1 LAGKHCERLGG
12 QSRPQKIE
20 KNDNRSFH
28 FVLEIFDNLK
38 LGHEEPTKN
47 AQERGNDRKSRPND
61 TRDVKDFG
69 IGLILVH
76 AFEINEMLTK
86 DGDSTTDTEDG
97 DEDARPGKEEREERS
112 QALFERRRD
121 FLREDARGC
130 ERR

>member
-1 LAGKHCERLGG
+1 MTTSLDIAWLVNVDSKTTLTTNILAGKHCERLGG
-12 QSRPQKIE
+12 QSRPQKI
-20 KNDNRSFH
+20 KQNDNGSFH
-28 FVLEIFDNLK
+28 FFLEIFDILE

-47 AQERGNDRKSRPND
+47 AQERGNDRKDCPND

-97 DEDARPGKEEREERS
+97 DEDAGPESGG
-112 QALFERRRD
+112 D
-121 FLREDARGC
+121 
-130 ERR
+130 